1 MNELHKILNDLM
13 MNIGRS
19 VKLNKKYFLAV
30 LMSIGVQ
37 VIFGLNSASATSKC
51 FDLHQKYCNESLKGS
66 KNEYLSGFWN
76 CEIKDPQKYFDY
88 HYAAFENDL
97 ENARLNN
104 NSREKLISWA
114 IESNA
119 EFKELVDRG
128 IANRDKDE
136 INYRKLQLCISEER
150 LSWLQQGSKPKSN
163 SSSSQASSSGS
174 SNQSNKKAN
183 QQSANNHSSSSSS
196 SDLSNKSQE
205 QLFEI
210 LDSAENR
217 GDYAQAYAAEKQLAK
232 DPSAFIK
239 RQALR
244 RIGYRL
250 AEGRGVKIN
259 LNEARKYFE
268 QAAGMGDLDAS
279 ANLCVFN
286 ILGKGAPENHK
297 KAMEYCLFAAE
308 KGHAT
313 AQYNLAW
320 LYQSGNSIQRDKALS
335 DMWTCKAAAQG
346 DEMAV
351 INAKKLNL
359 NCN

>member
-1 MNELHKILNDLM
+1 MLTSGVYYKQAGKVCIT
-13 MNIGRS
+13 
-19 VKLNKKYFLAV
+19 KYIIDNNCKNLEVF
-30 LMSIGVQ
+30 
-37 VIFGLNSASATSKC
+37 
-51 FDLHQKYCNESLKGS
+51 KYKKGS
-66 KNEYLSGFWN
+66 G
-76 CEIKDPQKYFDY
+76 QQ
-88 HYAAFENDL
+88 
-97 ENARLNN
+97 
-104 NSREKLISWA
+104 NSS
-114 IESNA
+114 
-119 EFKELVDRG
+119 
-128 IANRDKDE
+128 
-136 INYRKLQLCISEER
+136 
-150 LSWLQQGSKPKSN
+150 SN
-163 SSSSQASSSGS
+163 SSSNQSSSNS
-174 SNQSNKKAN
+174 SSQSNKKAN
-183 QQSANNHSSSSSS
+183 RQATASQSNQSSSR
-196 SDLSNKSQE
+196 DLSNKSQE

-320 LYQSGNSIQRDKALS
+320 LYQSGNGIQRDKALS

-351 INAKKLNL
+351 SNAKKLNL

>member
-136 INYRKLQLCISEER
+136 INYRKLQLCSSEER
-150 LSWLQQGSKPKSN
+150 LSWLQQGSTNKSNSPSTRSSSN
-163 SSSSQASSSGS
+163 SSS
-174 SNQSNKKAN
+174 QSNKKAN
-183 QQSANNHSSSSSS
+183 QQSANNQSSSSNST
-196 SDLSNKSQE
+196 DLGKMSRD
-205 QLFEI
+205 QLFTTI
-210 LDSAENR
+210 NAAIYSKDWVK
-217 GDYAQAYAAEKQLAK
+217 AYAGLQQLSK
-232 DPSAFIK
+232 DPDPEIS
-239 RQALR
+239 RQAIRKMGEYLYL
-244 RIGYRL
+244 GQ
-250 AEGRGVKIN
+250 GVKQY
-259 LNEARKYFE
+259 LGEADRLFE
-268 QAAGMGDLDAS
+268 KASSMGDLDAY
-279 ANLCVFN
+279 AHLC
-286 ILGKGAPENHK
+286 GTYKDRKGAVNHK
-297 KAMEYCLFAAE
+297 IALDNCLYAAE
-308 KGHAT
+308 RGHPF
-313 AQYNLAW
+313 AQAVLGW
-320 LYQSGNSIQRDKALS
+320 LYHQGDGITQNIQLS
-335 DMWTCKAAAQG
+335 NNWTCKAAAQG
-346 DEMAV
+346 EATAV
-351 INAKKLNL
+351 GNVKKQNIS
-359 NCN
+359 CD